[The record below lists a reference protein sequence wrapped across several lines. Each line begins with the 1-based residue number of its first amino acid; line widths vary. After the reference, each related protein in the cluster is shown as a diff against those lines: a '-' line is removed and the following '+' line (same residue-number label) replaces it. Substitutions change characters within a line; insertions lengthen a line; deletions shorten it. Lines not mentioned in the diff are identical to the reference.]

1 MITMQEAYIV
11 AYGRSAAAKAKQGAL
26 FHERPDDV
34 AAKVLQGVLKRIDG
48 KFNKNM
54 IEDVIV
60 GTAFPEGL
68 QGQNIAR
75 TIALRTGL
83 SDTVPGQTVNRYCSS
98 GLQTIAIAANQ
109 IMAGQGDILVA
120 GGVELMSA
128 VPMGGNEP
136 TNNPTLQY
144 DDIGASYPMGL
155 TAENVASQFDVSRED
170 QDAYAVRSHQRA
182 YDAQRDGRFKN
193 EIIPIQ
199 VNSVEYTNAGPK
211 VHTNIFDQDEFIRP
225 DTTMEALAKLR
236 TVFKADGTVTA
247 GTSAPLSDG
256 AGFVVLMSG
265 DKVKELGVTPIA
277 RFVGYKAVGV
287 DPKIM
292 GIGPAYAIPEVLS
305 LSNLSVEDI
314 DLIELNE
321 AFASQTIA
329 SIKEVGLDISRT
341 NVNGGAI
348 ALGHPLGA
356 TGAMLTARLLNEMG
370 RRPDSR
376 YGMVTMCIGVGMGA
390 AAIFEYVRQNG

>member
-11 AYGRSAAAKAKQGAL
+11 AYGRSVAAKAKQGAL

-182 YDAQRDGRFKN
+182 YDAQRDGRFKD

-199 VNSVEYTNAGPK
+199 VNSVEYTKAGPK

-390 AAIFEYVRQNG
+390 AAIFEYVR

>member
-1 MITMQEAYIV
+1 MQEAYIV

-155 TAENVASQFDVSRED
+155 TAENIASQFDVSRED

-182 YDAQRDGRFKN
+182 YDAQRDGRFKD

-341 NVNGGAI
+341 NVNSGAI

-390 AAIFEYVRQNG
+390 AAIFEYVR

>member
-83 SDTVPGQTVNRYCSS
+83 SDTVPGKTVNRYCSS

-390 AAIFEYVRQNG
+390 AAIFEYVR

>member
-75 TIALRTGL
+75 TIALLTGL

-182 YDAQRDGRFKN
+182 YEAQRDGRFN
-193 EIIPIQ
+193 DEIIPIQ

-376 YGMVTMCIGVGMGA
+376 YGLVTMCIGVGMGA
-390 AAIFEYVRQNG
+390 AAIFEYVR

>member
-1 MITMQEAYIV
+1 MREAYIV
-11 AYGRSAAAKAKQGAL
+11 AYGRSAVAKAKKGAL

-34 AAKVLQGVLKRIDG
+34 AAEVLKGVLNRIDG
-48 KFNKNM
+48 AFHPDM
-54 IEDVIV
+54 VEDVIV
-60 GTAFPEGL
+60 GNAFPEGL

-75 TIALRTGL
+75 TIALRAGL
-83 SDTVPGQTVNRYCSS
+83 PNSVPGQTVNRYCSS
-98 GLQTIAIAANQ
+98 GLQTIALAANQ

-120 GGVELMSA
+120 GGIEFMSA

-136 TNNPTLQY
+136 TNNPTLQQQ
-144 DDIGASYPMGL
+144 DVGASYPMGL
-155 TAENVASQFDVSRED
+155 TAENVAETYQVARED
-170 QDAYAVRSHQRA
+170 QDAYAVQSHQRA
-182 YDAQRDGRFKN
+182 TEAQQKGKFTD
-193 EIIPIQ
+193 EIIPIR
-199 VNSVEYTNAGPK
+199 VNKVSYDENGPR
-211 VHTNIFDQDEFIRP
+211 VDTEIFDTDELVRP
-225 DTTMEALAKLR
+225 DTHMEALSQLP

-256 AGFVVLMSG
+256 VGFVVLMSKE
-265 DKVKELGVTPIA
+265 KVTALGVTPIA

-287 DPKIM
+287 DPKLM
-292 GIGPAYAIPEVLS
+292 GIGPAFAIPKVLD
-305 LSNLSVEDI
+305 LTHLTIDDI

-329 SIKEVGLDISRT
+329 SMREVGLSEEKT

-356 TGAMLTARLLNEMG
+356 TGAILTARLLAEMKK
-370 RRPDSR
+370 RSNVR

-390 AAIFEYVRQNG
+390 AGVFELV

>member
-1 MITMQEAYIV
+1 MQEAYIV

-155 TAENVASQFDVSRED
+155 TAENIASQFDVSRED

-182 YDAQRDGRFKN
+182 YDAQRDGRFKD

-356 TGAMLTARLLNEMG
+356 TGAMLTARLFNEMG

-390 AAIFEYVRQNG
+390 AAIFEYVR

>member
-1 MITMQEAYIV
+1 MQEAYIV

-48 KFNKNM
+48 KFNKNL

-128 VPMGGNEP
+128 VPMGGNKP

-182 YDAQRDGRFKN
+182 YDAQRDGRFKD
-193 EIIPIQ
+193 EIIPIR

-390 AAIFEYVRQNG
+390 AAIFEYVR

>member
-11 AYGRSAAAKAKQGAL
+11 AYGRAAAKAKQGAL

-155 TAENVASQFDVSRED
+155 TAENIASQFDVSRED

-182 YDAQRDGRFKN
+182 YDAQRDGRFKD

-390 AAIFEYVRQNG
+390 AAIFEYVR

>member
-1 MITMQEAYIV
+1 MQEAYIV

-109 IMAGQGDILVA
+109 IMAGQGDMLVA

-182 YDAQRDGRFKN
+182 YDAQRDGRFKD

-265 DKVKELGVTPIA
+265 DKVKELDVTPIA

-376 YGMVTMCIGVGMGA
+376 YGMVTMCIGVG
-390 AAIFEYVRQNG
+390 

>member
-1 MITMQEAYIV
+1 MQEAYIV

-182 YDAQRDGRFKN
+182 YDAQRDGRFKD
-193 EIIPIQ
+193 EIISIQ
-199 VNSVEYTNAGPK
+199 VNSVEYTNAGLK

-390 AAIFEYVRQNG
+390 AAIFEYVR

>member
-1 MITMQEAYIV
+1 MQEAYIV

-182 YDAQRDGRFKN
+182 YDAQRDGRFKD

-199 VNSVEYTNAGPK
+199 VNSVEYTNVGPK

-277 RFVGYKAVGV
+277 QFVGYKAVGV

-390 AAIFEYVRQNG
+390 AAIFEYVR

>member
-68 QGQNIAR
+68 QGQNIGR

-182 YDAQRDGRFKN
+182 YDAQRDGRFKD

-199 VNSVEYTNAGPK
+199 VNSVEYTNVGPK

-390 AAIFEYVRQNG
+390 AAIFEYVR

>member
-109 IMAGQGDILVA
+109 IMAGQEDILVA

-182 YDAQRDGRFKN
+182 YDAQRDGRFN
-193 EIIPIQ
+193 DEIIPIQ

-225 DTTMEALAKLR
+225 DTTMDALAKLR

-390 AAIFEYVRQNG
+390 AAIFEYVR

>member
-155 TAENVASQFDVSRED
+155 TAENIASQFDVSRED

-182 YDAQRDGRFKN
+182 YDTQRDGRFKD

-390 AAIFEYVRQNG
+390 AAIFEYVR

>member
-1 MITMQEAYIV
+1 MQEAYIV

-170 QDAYAVRSHQRA
+170 QDAYAVRSHKRA
-182 YDAQRDGRFKN
+182 YDAQRDGRFKD

-199 VNSVEYTNAGPK
+199 VNSVEYTNVGPK

-390 AAIFEYVRQNG
+390 AAIFEYVR

>member
-1 MITMQEAYIV
+1 MQEAYIV

-75 TIALRTGL
+75 TIALRAGL

-182 YDAQRDGRFKN
+182 YDAQRDGRFKD
-193 EIIPIQ
+193 EIIPIR

-314 DLIELNE
+314 DLTELNE

-390 AAIFEYVRQNG
+390 AAIFEYVR

>member
-1 MITMQEAYIV
+1 MQEAYIV

-75 TIALRTGL
+75 TIALLTGL
-83 SDTVPGQTVNRYCSS
+83 SDTIPGQTVNRYCSS

-182 YDAQRDGRFKN
+182 YDAQRDGRFN
-193 EIIPIQ
+193 DEIIPIQ

-225 DTTMEALAKLR
+225 DTTMEALVKLR

-390 AAIFEYVRQNG
+390 AAIFEYVR

>member
-48 KFNKNM
+48 KFNKNL

-182 YDAQRDGRFKN
+182 YDAQRDGRFKD
-193 EIIPIQ
+193 EIIPIR

-305 LSNLSVEDI
+305 LSNLSFEDI

-390 AAIFEYVRQNG
+390 AAIFEYVR

>member
-155 TAENVASQFDVSRED
+155 TAENIASQFDVSRED

-182 YDAQRDGRFKN
+182 YDAQRDGRFKD

-277 RFVGYKAVGV
+277 LFVGYKAVGV

-390 AAIFEYVRQNG
+390 AAIFEYVR

>member
-1 MITMQEAYIV
+1 MQEAYIV

-75 TIALRTGL
+75 TIALLTGL

-155 TAENVASQFDVSRED
+155 TTENVASQFDVSRED

-182 YDAQRDGRFKN
+182 YEAQRDGRFN
-193 EIIPIQ
+193 DEIIPIQ

-211 VHTNIFDQDEFIRP
+211 VHINIFDQDEFIRP

-390 AAIFEYVRQNG
+390 AAIFEYVR

>member
-54 IEDVIV
+54 IEDIIV

-182 YDAQRDGRFKN
+182 YDAQRDGRFN
-193 EIIPIQ
+193 DEIIPIQ

-225 DTTMEALAKLR
+225 DTTMDALAKLR

-390 AAIFEYVRQNG
+390 AAIFEYVR

>member
-1 MITMQEAYIV
+1 MQEAYIV

-75 TIALRTGL
+75 TIALRAGL

-128 VPMGGNEP
+128 VPMGGNEL

-182 YDAQRDGRFKN
+182 YDAQRDGRFKD
-193 EIIPIQ
+193 EIIPIR

-390 AAIFEYVRQNG
+390 AAIFEYVR

>member
-1 MITMQEAYIV
+1 MQEAYIV

-75 TIALRTGL
+75 TIALRAGL

-182 YDAQRDGRFKN
+182 YDAQRDGRFKD
-193 EIIPIQ
+193 EIIPIR

-277 RFVGYKAVGV
+277 RFDGYKAVGV

-390 AAIFEYVRQNG
+390 AAIFEYVR

>member
-1 MITMQEAYIV
+1 MQEAYIV

-182 YDAQRDGRFKN
+182 YDAQLDGRFKD

-225 DTTMEALAKLR
+225 DTTIEALAKLR

-376 YGMVTMCIGVGMGA
+376 YGMVTMCIG
-390 AAIFEYVRQNG
+390 

>member
-1 MITMQEAYIV
+1 MQEAYIV

-182 YDAQRDGRFKN
+182 YDAQRDGRFKD

-199 VNSVEYTNAGPK
+199 VNSVEYTNVGPK

-292 GIGPAYAIPEVLS
+292 GIGPTYAIPEVLS

-390 AAIFEYVRQNG
+390 AAIFEYVR

>member
-1 MITMQEAYIV
+1 MQEAYIV

-75 TIALRTGL
+75 TIALRAGL

-155 TAENVASQFDVSRED
+155 TAENVAFQFDVSRED

-182 YDAQRDGRFKN
+182 YDAQRDGRFKD
-193 EIIPIQ
+193 EIIPIR

-390 AAIFEYVRQNG
+390 AAIFEYVR